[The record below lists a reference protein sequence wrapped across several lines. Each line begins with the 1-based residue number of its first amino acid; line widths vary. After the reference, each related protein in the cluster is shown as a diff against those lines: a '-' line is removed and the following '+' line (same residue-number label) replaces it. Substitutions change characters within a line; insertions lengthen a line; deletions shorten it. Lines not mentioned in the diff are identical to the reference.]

1 MSSGQVGYQAEDAVA
16 TVTLDRPDA
25 LNALTIH
32 MLRQFAEAIDAAT
45 SDTEVRAIV
54 VTGSGDKAFCAGGDM
69 AELIPRLTAGE
80 LGILVPDASKRYFSD
95 VFKPIVAAVNG
106 VCVGGGLEILLGTD
120 LRVAAE
126 TAVFGVPEV
135 RWGLI
140 AGGGSHIR
148 LPQQIPWAIAM
159 QLLLTGDHISADRAY
174 AVGLVNEIATGGT
187 TLDRAK
193 ELAAAVGRNAPRAVQ
208 TAKEISVRGL
218 ANESAFH
225 LEYALNMQV
234 LTSDDATEGPRAFTE
249 KRAPRFTG
257 K

>member
-1 MSSGQVGYQAEDAVA
+1 MSVGQVIYEVKDAVA

-25 LNALTIH
+25 LNALTIR
-32 MLRQFAEAIDAAT
+32 MMRELADAFDSAAT
-45 SDTEVRAIV
+45 DDSVRAIV
-54 VTGSGDKAFCAGGDM
+54 ITGAGDRAFCAGGDM

-80 LGILVPDASKRYFSD
+80 LEIMVPDAGKRHFSD

-120 LRVAAE
+120 LRVAADA
-126 TAVFGVPEV
+126 AVFGVPEV

-148 LPQQIPWAIAM
+148 LPQQVPWAIAM
-159 QLLLTGDHISADRAY
+159 QLLITGDHIAADRAY
-174 AVGLVNEIATGGT
+174 QAGLINEVVTDGAVLARATEIAV
-187 TLDRAK
+187 AI
-193 ELAAAVGRNAPRAVQ
+193 ARNAPLAVR
-208 TAKEISVRGL
+208 TAKEIAVRGL

-225 LEYALNMQV
+225 LEYALNRQII
-234 LTSDDATEGPRAFTE
+234 TSDDATEGPRAFLE
-249 KRAPRFTG
+249 KRPPHFTG

>member
-1 MSSGQVGYQAEDAVA
+1 MSGGQVGYAVDDCVA

-25 LNALTIH
+25 LNALTIE
-32 MLRQFAEAIDAAT
+32 MMRQLAAAIDSAL
-45 SDTEVRAIV
+45 SDDTVRAIV
-54 VTGSGDKAFCAGGDM
+54 ITGAGDRAFCAGGDM

-80 LGILVPDASKRYFSD
+80 LQIMVPDAGKRYFSD
-95 VFKPIVAAVNG
+95 VFKPIIAAVNG
-106 VCVGGGLEILLGTD
+106 ICVGGGLEILLGTD
-120 LRVAAE
+120 LRIAAD

-148 LPQQIPWAIAM
+148 LPQQVPWAIAM
-159 QLLLTGDHISADRAY
+159 QLLLTGDHIDAERAY
-174 AVGLVNEIATGGT
+174 QAGLVNEIASSAHVLG
-187 TLDRAK
+187 RAT
-193 ELAAAVGRNAPRAVQ
+193 EIAAAIGRNAPRAVQ
-208 TAKEISVRGL
+208 IAKEIAVRGL

-234 LTSDDATEGPRAFTE
+234 ITSDDATEGPRAFTE
-249 KRAPRFTG
+249 KRAPLFTG